1 MTPRT
6 LAMDQTP
13 PKLSSAS
20 ELEMTITECYCCQ
33 CVVFVLMHWLIV
45 QAQQYY
51 LSGKILHQSC
61 SDFYEFWT
69 ENYMIIQID
78 SPSSQKGK
86 QKNLSHTVRRY
97 TQDRICM
104 DYSLLGPRATSHM
117 RVHLCGGR
125 ASAFLSRKLAHALSI
140 CNCKA
145 AGRPTGPQY
154 AWGTEHVGQSLPSS
168 IMRCRPWLV
177 ASDVICLD
185 DAQPWA
191 LVMAH
196 DPTKP
201 KEWDPVYEDR
211 IEEDRPACLIVWPMS
226 HGLPRGHVP
235 V

>member
-1 MTPRT
+1 MCSRTVAALAQKNYFWHFSFISIYKSPLSFLNFPCACGSWTGCRLANVGMAMMMSLDQVPINDRSPSAGDVWHYTMTKN
-6 LAMDQTP
+6 

-78 SPSSQKGK
+78 SPGSQKGK
-86 QKNLSHTVRRY
+86 QENLSHTVRRY
-97 TQDRICM
+97 TQDKICM

-140 CNCKA
+140 CN
-145 AGRPTGPQY
+145 
-154 AWGTEHVGQSLPSS
+154 
-168 IMRCRPWLV
+168 
-177 ASDVICLD
+177 
-185 DAQPWA
+185 
-191 LVMAH
+191 
-196 DPTKP
+196 
-201 KEWDPVYEDR
+201 
-211 IEEDRPACLIVWPMS
+211 
-226 HGLPRGHVP
+226 
-235 V
+235 